1 MWENIL
7 KQDFVVKQGLKDAD
21 FWIQRVGSRNRAGSM
36 HMNWPI
42 NATNGKPFHPTN
54 VIGVKVINPDINS
67 DEVARFYGKLY
78 RTGQIDQYIMGSV
91 QQAIRVSDVK
101 QILNQFNKI
110 LQVEHELSA
119 EDLKALEKLPKMVDN
134 WKKQSRLI
142 SQLMKHS
149 DTYHRK
155 GLDLEKFLEKM

>member
-7 KQDFVVKQGLKDAD
+7 KQDFVVRQGLEDAD

-42 NATNGKPFHPTN
+42 NATNGKPFHSSN
-54 VIGVKVINPDINS
+54 VIGVKVANPDIDS

-78 RTGQIDQYIMGSV
+78 RTGQIDQYIIGSV
-91 QQAIRVSDVK
+91 QQTIRVSEVK
-101 QILNQFNKI
+101 QILSQFGKT

-119 EDLKALEKLPKMVDN
+119 KDLEALKKLPKMVDN
-134 WKKQSRLI
+134 WKKYSRSV